1 MWPHRSF
8 NHRSGPSKRE
18 SRAGSECVRSDLL
31 RIRCTVGLRYGAW
44 YSFISGGC
52 VAAGTANSVV
62 CIQGQVRGFL
72 GRRSRFRIWN
82 VAVSACASVAPEW
95 GHCVGKCMRCSW
107 FVMSC
112 MLHPVVGRRSADSF
126 RSRERVSV
134 AYWLARGRE
143 GQCDPIPM
151 VA

>member
-8 NHRSGPSKRE
+8 NHRSWPSKRE

-31 RIRCTVGLRYGAW
+31 RIRCAIGLRHGAW
-44 YSFISGGC
+44 HSFISGGC

-95 GHCVGKCMRCSW
+95 GHCVGKCMPRFIWQPRTCLRGLLACTWAGRPMRSHPYGCLSSSW
-107 FVMSC
+107 Y
-112 MLHPVVGRRSADSF
+112 G
-126 RSRERVSV
+126 
-134 AYWLARGRE
+134 G
-143 GQCDPIPM
+143 
-151 VA
+151 